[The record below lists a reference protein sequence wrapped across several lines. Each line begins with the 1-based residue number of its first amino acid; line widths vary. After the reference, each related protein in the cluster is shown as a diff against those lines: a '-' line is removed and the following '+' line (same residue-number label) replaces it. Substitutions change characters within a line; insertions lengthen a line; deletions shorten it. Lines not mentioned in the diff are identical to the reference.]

1 MGKTSTG
8 LQFLSA
14 NIKVRKLS
22 ILAVNVLFWVKI
34 AKHDLRYVAA
44 PPQVAMCG
52 HKLRCAVANC
62 DVRAKSNLV
71 KCAM

>member
-34 AKHDLRYVAA
+34 AKYDLRCV
-44 PPQVAMCG
+44 G
-52 HKLRCAVANC
+52 RNLKCACEIQFGKMC
-62 DVRAKSNLV
+62 DVRA
-71 KCAM
+71 CGAY